1 MTVCEELNKYFLSY
15 VGLVWEKYTFSSIL
29 YFSSFSSQHL
39 MQCHKVFLFFSTLY
53 KITVQLQN
61 ILFFPSYRSHSQSLC
76 LFALYYALFIHLFF
90 IFIFF
95 RSFFI
100 IYIIILHCNGINS
113 AMNVLK
119 AYLFTPHIIFRV
131 NILLILEKIFLHINY
146 FLYSDKL
153 TFTFFLLF

>member
-53 KITVQLQN
+53 KKKKTVATKFS
-61 ILFFPSYRSHSQSLC
+61 FFPSYRSYSQSLC

-95 RSFFI
+95 RFFI
-100 IYIIILHCNGINS
+100 VYIIILHCNGINS

-119 AYLFTPHIIFRV
+119 TSPFHTSHHFSCE
-131 NILLILEKIFLHINY
+131 NC
-146 FLYSDKL
+146 
-153 TFTFFLLF
+153 